1 VKSGLSDPL
10 PSHLRWTWVELA
22 VHVERVVVVVPVLT
36 VARTRSTNSSPS

>member
-1 VKSGLSDPL
+1 MESGSSDPL

-22 VHVERVVVVVPVLT
+22 VHAERVAVVPVLT

>member
-22 VHVERVVVVVPVLT
+22 VHAEHVAVVPVLT
-36 VARTRSTNSSPS
+36 GARTRSTNSNPS